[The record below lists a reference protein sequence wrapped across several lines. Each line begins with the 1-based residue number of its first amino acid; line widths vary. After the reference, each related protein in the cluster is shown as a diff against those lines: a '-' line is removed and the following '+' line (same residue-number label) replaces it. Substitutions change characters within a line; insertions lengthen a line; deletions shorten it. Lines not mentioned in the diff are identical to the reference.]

1 MECNE
6 RNTMSKLRI
15 IELEQQLK
23 RRDEYILKLESV
35 RIKFDNHK
43 SDVLQKLKS
52 LVPYAPT
59 GYADMT
65 ERSTGEFFLIQ
76 DVIEAFK

>member
-1 MECNE
+1 
-6 RNTMSKLRI
+6 MSNLRI

-23 RRDEYILKLESV
+23 RRDEYILKLEAT
-35 RIKFDNHK
+35 RNKFDNHK
-43 SDVLQKLKS
+43 IDVLRKLKA

-65 ERSTGEFFLIQ
+65 ERSTGEYFLIQ
-76 DVIEAFK
+76 DVLEAFK

>member
-23 RRDEYILKLESV
+23 RRDERLSEIEAKV
-35 RIKFDNHK
+35 NA
-43 SDVLQKLKS
+43 LQKYDVSYEGGMGLGG
-52 LVPYAPT
+52 LD
-59 GYADMT
+59 GYYSI
-65 ERSTGEFFLIQ
+65 E

>member
-1 MECNE
+1 
-6 RNTMSKLRI
+6 MSKLRI

-23 RRDEYILKLESV
+23 RRDEYILLLEGL
-35 RIKFDNHK
+35 RDKFDNHK
-43 SDVLQKLKS
+43 VEVLQKLKA

-76 DVIEAFK
+76 DVLEVFK